1 MPAKQQRRQVSVD
14 GLCNGEEKEVDDEE
28 GMVRVADTGVTAA
41 SSSSSPQGFMAV
53 GSFSRSFS
61 TTSKELVSGRLLMG
75 K

>member
-1 MPAKQQRRQVSVD
+1 M
-14 GLCNGEEKEVDDEE
+14 DDEE
-28 GMVRVADTGVTAA
+28 GRVRVADTGVTAA